1 VLRLNAGFSALT
13 GLVALV
19 AGGPV
24 ADLIG
29 IGQVWL
35 VRSTGAGLLGFA
47 AAVALVAAAPRP
59 ALTHWSRLI
68 SVADLAWVVGTVG
81 VVAAGW
87 LASAGVV
94 LLGLVAVVVLD
105 LAIGQLLARN
115 RLVAA
120 APPAPAGETG

>member
-1 VLRLNAGFSALT
+1 
-13 GLVALV
+13 
-19 AGGPV
+19 
-24 ADLIG
+24 
-29 IGQVWL
+29 VWL

-120 APPAPAGETG
+120 APPAPAGEIG